1 MTLRAFTIVR
11 YYNFSTQC
19 GVSFRLEGAPFGS
32 EGVSLDPEGVRK
44 HFVVLPDR
52 DNVTFHLLMKAFAAA
67 SVLTIKTFA
76 FFRLGTVLVFPMPLA
91 IY

>member
-1 MTLRAFTIVR
+1 MA
-11 YYNFSTQC
+11 
-19 GVSFRLEGAPFGS
+19 
-32 EGVSLDPEGVRK
+32 
-44 HFVVLPDR
+44 LPDR